1 MQAALR
7 PQSSE
12 SPAPATAEPFFPPQ
26 LLARLDKNGPR
37 YTSYP
42 TADRYHGG
50 FAEQDYRLAL
60 QQRRAATPAEPLSL
74 YVHIPF
80 CESVCYYCACNKV
93 VTRHHDRA
101 ARYLDALSREI
112 ALHVQELGPG
122 VPVSQLHFGGGTPT
136 FLSNEE
142 LARLMGDLRGAFR
155 FHPDAE
161 ISVEVD
167 PRTATPERLAFLQQL
182 GFNRLSFGVQDFDER
197 VQVAVHRVQ
206 SFDDVAALM
215 HSARALGYASV
226 NVDLIYGLP
235 LQTAASFARTIEQ
248 VIALRPDR
256 IALYAYA
263 HLPERFKPQRRINEA
278 DLPDRETRVGLLSS
292 AIQGFLN
299 QGYTYIGMDHFALN
313 TDALAIAKQRGELHR
328 NFQGYSTQPDRDL
341 IALGV
346 SAIGRIG
353 DTYSQNAKI
362 LDEYY
367 AAIESEK
374 FAIERGLTL
383 SADDLVRREVIMDIM
398 CQGRVDFSRIEA
410 KHGLQFGDYFSR
422 ELSQM
427 ASLAE
432 LGLVNLHLGEL
443 RVTGLGWYFVRA
455 VAMTFD
461 KYLRSAMP
469 TARYS
474 RII

>member
-7 PQSSE
+7 PQFSQ
-12 SPAPATAEPFFPPQ
+12 APASSAAEPFFPPQ

-50 FAEQDYRLAL
+50 FGEPAYRQAL
-60 QQRRAATPAEPLSL
+60 RQRRASSPSEPLSL

-80 CESVCYYCACNKV
+80 CDSVCYYCACNKV

-101 ARYLDALSREI
+101 ARYLDALAREI
-112 ALHVQELGPG
+112 ALHVEELGAG

-136 FLSNEE
+136 FLSDEE
-142 LARLMGDLRGAFR
+142 LTGLMGDLRRAFR
-155 FHPDAE
+155 FEPEAE
-161 ISVEVD
+161 ISIEVD
-167 PRTATPERLAFLQQL
+167 PRTATPERLGLLRTL
-182 GFNRLSFGVQDFDER
+182 GFNRLSFGVQDFDPR

-206 SFDDVAALM
+206 SFEDVRALVQ
-215 HSARALGYASV
+215 SARALGYASV

-235 LQTAASFARTIEQ
+235 LQTTESFACTISQ

-278 DLPDRETRVGLLSS
+278 DLPDRATRVGLLSA
-292 AIQGFLN
+292 AIEGFLKH
-299 QGYTYIGMDHFALN
+299 GYAYIGMDHFALHS
-313 TDALAIAKQRGELHR
+313 DSLAQAKQRGELHR

-341 IALGV
+341 VALGV

-353 DTYSQNAKI
+353 NTYSQNVKT
-362 LDEYY
+362 LDAYY
-367 AAIESEK
+367 EAIESGR
-374 FAIERGLTL
+374 FATERGLEL
-383 SADDLVRREVIMDIM
+383 SPDDLVRREIIMDIM
-398 CQGRVDFSRIEA
+398 CQGDVDFAQVEA
-410 KHGLQFGDYFSR
+410 RHGLRFGDYFGR
-422 ELSQM
+422 ELSQL
-427 ASLAE
+427 ANLAE
-432 LGLVNLHLGEL
+432 LGLVNLRAGGVQ
-443 RVTGLGWYFVRA
+443 VTGLGWYFVRA

-461 KYLRSAMP
+461 GYLRAASSGAS
-469 TARYS
+469 YS